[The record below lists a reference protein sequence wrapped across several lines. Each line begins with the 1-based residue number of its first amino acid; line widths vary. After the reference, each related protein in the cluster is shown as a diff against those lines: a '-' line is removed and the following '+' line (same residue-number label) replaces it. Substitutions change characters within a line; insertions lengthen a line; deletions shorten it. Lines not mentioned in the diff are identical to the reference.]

1 MWLEILAFCHTLYSP
16 VYKEEK
22 IEVVSV
28 CKVLVN
34 FALRN

>member
-16 VYKEEK
+16 VHKEEK
-22 IEVVSV
+22 IEPLSV